1 MRIVLSA
8 LCLILAGQ
16 AWAAKYKDD
25 FNRGDTEWVSA
36 GGMIDAASKTYTYI
50 ISRGKF
56 RIHDG
61 LLVTDPEADQE
72 KELIL
77 EHLPVSLEDKGK
89 LEASVDF
96 LIPEPIDDLA
106 VGIVFNYKLEEP
118 PPGLRSFSTLR
129 FRADEGASQ
138 YLQYLEL
145 SSTESR
151 RCENVARGLNVRSG
165 KWYTLNIRIK
175 VYPILEC
182 TLKEAG
188 LHGPELAVGLIDLTG
203 TRGKDGRLG
212 IHATGRGQ
220 IQFDNLSFSTD

>member
-1 MRIVLSA
+1 MRIVSVA
-8 LCLILAGQ
+8 LWLILAGQ

-25 FNRGDTEWVSA
+25 FNRANTEWVSA
-36 GGMIDAASKTYTYI
+36 GGMIDAASKAYTYI

-72 KELIL
+72 KDLIL

-129 FRADEGASQ
+129 FRAEGASQ
-138 YLQYLEL
+138 YLQFLEG

-151 RCENVARGLNVRSG
+151 RSENVARGLSVRSG

-175 VYPILEC
+175 VYPTLEC

-188 LHGPELAVGLIDLTG
+188 SQGPELAVGLIDLTG